1 MPNRSTSPSTSA
13 CIQLVADVW
22 CSTLK
27 SQLDLELRGG
37 RTIAGVTAR
46 SALRLLAVTAAIW
59 HNRNTSQPVT
69 QSLIACDH

>member
-13 CIQLVADVW
+13 RIQLVADVW

-46 SALRLLAVTAAIW
+46 SALRLLAASCHLSPWCAPSQVT
-59 HNRNTSQPVT
+59 TE
-69 QSLIACDH
+69 